1 MEVMHVIKRDGTKET
16 VSFDKV
22 SNRLNKLIQGDGNQ
36 KTLKVDYISLAQK
49 VCGDMY
55 SGVHTYELDELSA
68 QTCAGLITECVDYG
82 ILANV
87 LRFQTI
93 IKGLPHHLVKLFKI
107 YMKAQIS

>member
-1 MEVMHVIKRDGTKET
+1 MEVMHVIKRDGSKET

-22 SNRLNKLIQGDGNQ
+22 SNRLNKLVNGDGNQ
-36 KTLKVDYISLAQK
+36 KTLKVDYIALAQK

-82 ILANV
+82 ILC
-87 LRFQTI
+87 LLYTSPSPRDR
-93 IKGLPHHLVKLFKI
+93 G
-107 YMKAQIS
+107 